1 LIASD
6 DNQKSDE
13 SENLLRKSFGET
25 RGSAGFGLTKP
36 EKRSNRYQVEEDEE
50 VDHDEIELRA
60 DETLEDLS
68 QQYQDAKDLFV

>member
-1 LIASD
+1 MIASD
-6 DNQKSDE
+6 DNQKQDE
-13 SENLLRKSFGET
+13 SENLLRKSFGDT
-25 RGSAGFGLTKP
+25 RGSSGFGLNKP

-68 QQYQDAKDLFV
+68 Q